1 MASLSSAVL
10 VVDDEPSVLQLLE
23 LLLKRQH
30 LPVTTAGTAN
40 EAIKLMLDN
49 SYGCL
54 MVDKNLPDKSGLEV
68 IAEARRLHPYCACIV
83 MTAFPSY
90 DSILAAMRMGAVDYL
105 EKPFHDLPL
114 VGQKIA
120 RAIEQQQ
127 VVFERDTL
135 ARLIR
140 DMRGELKKRDQLLIR
155 QQSDLELLQE
165 VIDDKV
171 KDRTAKLAKEVEQL
185 KEELRSLKTPQSS

>member
-23 LLLKRQH
+23 VLLKRQS
-30 LPVTTAGTAN
+30 LQVQTAVNGSD
-40 EAIKLMLDN
+40 AIRLMLDN

-54 MVDKNLPDKSGLEV
+54 MVDKNLPDKSGLDV

-114 VGQKIA
+114 VAQKVA
-120 RAIEQQQ
+120 RAVEQQQ
-127 VVFERDTL
+127 IVFERDTFAKL
-135 ARLIR
+135 LRE
-140 DMRGELKKRDQLLIR
+140 MRGELKKRDLLLKR
-155 QQSDLELLQE
+155 QQSDLEVLQE
-165 VIDDKV
+165 LIDDKV
-171 KDRTAKLAKEVEQL
+171 KERTSKLEAQL
-185 KEELRSLKTPQSS
+185 KQLEEELRAVKTPLAT

>member
-23 LLLKRQH
+23 ILLKRRH
-30 LPVTTAGTAN
+30 LPVTTAGTAS

-120 RAIEQQQ
+120 RAVEQQQ

-135 ARLIR
+135 ARLVR
-140 DMRGELKKRDQLLIR
+140 EMRGEMKKRDQLLIR

-165 VIDDKV
+165 LVDDKV
-171 KDRTAKLAKEVEQL
+171 KERTARLSQELEQL

>member
-10 VVDDEPSVLQLLE
+10 GVDDEPSVIQLLE
-23 LLLKRQH
+23 VLLKRQH
-30 LPVTTAGTAN
+30 LEVATATCAN
-40 EAIKLMLDN
+40 DAIKLMLDRGF
-49 SYGCL
+49 GCA

-114 VGQKIA
+114 VAQKVA
-120 RAIEQQQ
+120 RAVEQQQ
-127 VVFERDTL
+127 VVFQRDTFAKL
-135 ARLIR
+135 LRE
-140 DMRGELKKRDQLLIR
+140 MRGELKKRDQLLIR
-155 QQSDLELLQE
+155 QQTDLEVLQE
-165 VIDDKV
+165 LIDDKV
-171 KDRTAKLAKEVEQL
+171 KERTQELAERLGKLE
-185 KEELRSLKTPQSS
+185 EELRALKTPLAT